1 VRARPVA
8 LLLTAVAALSG
19 AGAFFTS
26 SDLSTSIPLAALGVA
41 AAAGLAVVVLAGETR
56 FFPATPSVR
65 AGSAPVP
72 LRDAFRTGA
81 LGRATIIAS
90 LRSLDHSL
98 GDGREPIS
106 PEEED
111 RLTSAP
117 SEEFLGWVEQQLTR
131 LEGGS

>member
-1 VRARPVA
+1 VRARPLA

-26 SDLSTSIPLAALGVA
+26 SDLSTAIPLAALGVA
-41 AAAGLAVVVLAGETR
+41 ASSGLAVVVLAGETR
-56 FFPATPSVR
+56 FFPPSPSVR
-65 AGSAPVP
+65 AASAPVP

-81 LGRATIIAS
+81 LGRTTIIAS

-98 GDGREPIS
+98 GAGREPLS
-106 PEEED
+106 AEEED

-117 SEEFLGWVEQQLTR
+117 SEEFLRWVEQQLTR
-131 LEGGS
+131 LEGGT